1 MKKVFMSLA
10 VVAMIAMV
18 AACGNNQAAE
28 EVVEETVECACD
40 SCCNCDS
47 CAACQADTVVVAE

>member
-1 MKKVFMSLA
+1 MSLA